1 MFFGVQTFDL
11 FFSSYTK
18 TNGMFDCLEN
28 DRHSNSN
35 PCDGDDH
42 TDKLYTKSVETA
54 AYKETFP
61 VCTCTIGEKT
71 NCKSTKSTV

>member
-1 MFFGVQTFDL
+1 MFFGVQTFDF

-18 TNGMFDCLEN
+18 TNRMFDRLEN

-54 AYKETFP
+54 AYEETFP
-61 VCTCTIGEKT
+61 FRTCTIGEKT
-71 NCKSTKSTV
+71 NSKSTKGTV